1 MLFADSYNIPQV
13 VPLEIENLCCFI
25 TDLHENNIAPSTI
38 TSIVSGLSYL
48 HKIRNVYDP
57 THAFAVRQLLTSL
70 TKKFSIPDNRCPV
83 SENLLFRLIDHIPN
97 LTTLRYTQIL
107 LNSILLFAFNFAL
120 RIGEYTDSQHNLQLN
135 DLKANVAEVSIH
147 FKSYKHC
154 DNSSEIHIVKSSN
167 HKHCTVKMINEYLKL
182 RGNKEGPLFLLEGK
196 PITKSFFSAQLK
208 QLLKITGLSEKITP
222 HSLRIGSATHWS
234 QLGYSECQIMKRG
247 RWRSNAFLKYI
258 RGVVDHTPK

>member
-1 MLFADSYNIPQV
+1 
-13 VPLEIENLCCFI
+13 
-25 TDLHENNIAPSTI
+25 
-38 TSIVSGLSYL
+38 
-48 HKIRNVYDP
+48 
-57 THAFAVRQLLTSL
+57 
-70 TKKFSIPDNRCPV
+70 
-83 SENLLFRLIDHIPN
+83 
-97 LTTLRYTQIL
+97 
-107 LNSILLFAFNFAL
+107 
-120 RIGEYTDSQHNLQLN
+120 
-135 DLKANVAEVSIH
+135 
-147 FKSYKHC
+147 
-154 DNSSEIHIVKSSN
+154 
-167 HKHCTVKMINEYLKL
+167 MINEYLKL